1 MIDMTAATITDR
13 IDVND
18 TTKEVV
24 VLTVSDGE
32 TYVSRK
38 FSTVEAAEATLMED
52 TTTLTYPISLAVSG
66 GTVTLHCHGISDK
79 KMCLILFGRK

>member
-1 MIDMTAATITDR
+1 MTVATITDR

-18 TTKEVV
+18 PAKEVV

-38 FSTVEAAEATLMED
+38 FGEVTAAQATLMED
-52 TTTLTYPISLAVSG
+52 TLTLTYPISLAIATS
-66 GTVTLHCHGISDK
+66 TVTLHCEGVSDK
-79 KMCLILFGRK
+79 KMCLVLWGRL